1 MSDTQSKSHEADRD
15 SIYFEPDLH
24 KAYSEYAFN
33 FTIDGAPC
41 RTWYDP
47 EKEVAHFDA
56 GDAGESLFQLMIEIE
71 RSLEECFEKSDV
83 DILDLRKFALKHLQA
98 MIRVTKKLQ
107 RAPAYVTEV
116 IDEAEMEEE
125 TKKQN

>member
-15 SIYFEPDLH
+15 PIYFEADLH

-47 EKEVAHFDA
+47 EKEVVHFDA

-71 RSLEECFEKSDV
+71 RSIEKCFEKSDV
-83 DILDLRKFALKHLQA
+83 DHLDLRKFALKHLQA
-98 MIRVTKKLQ
+98 MIRVGKKLQ
-107 RAPAYVTEV
+107 RVPAYVTEEM
-116 IDEAEMEEE
+116 DEAEMEEE